1 MPEMRPKVAELFQ
14 YMDTTRA
21 ALFDLARNMNPSLSQ
36 IRPKS
41 GAWSASENL
50 AHLVLVERSVIRVMT
65 KSIEQARAGGI
76 GPDDSDESFIH
87 SLDKF
92 RVPEPLTRLTAP
104 DRIIPDGSMPVEDSV
119 ASLEASR
126 AQLKQIIIDNSDIAL
141 TRIMFTHP
149 VLKDLDMYQWALFVP
164 QHEERHRRQMERTL
178 DEVTERAAECA
189 PIV

>member
-14 YMDTTRA
+14 YMDTTRT
-21 ALFDLARNMNPSLSQ
+21 ALFELARNMNPSLAQ

-50 AHLVLVERSVIRVMT
+50 AHLVLVERVAIRVMT
-65 KSIEQARAGGI
+65 KSIDEARKAAI
-76 GPDDSDESFIH
+76 GPDDSDESFIR

-92 RVPEPLTRLTAP
+92 RVPETLTKLTAP
-104 DRIIPDGSMPVEDSV
+104 DRIIPDASTPVEDSI
-119 ASLEASR
+119 ASLGASR
-126 AQLKQIIIDNSDIAL
+126 AQLKQIITDNSDIAL
-141 TRIMFTHP
+141 TRIVFPHP
-149 VLKDLDMYQWALFVP
+149 VLKDLDMYQWALFVA

>member
-1 MPEMRPKVAELFQ
+1 MPELRPKIAELFD

-21 ALFDLARNMNPSLSQ
+21 ALFDLARNMNPSLAQ
-36 IRPKS
+36 IRPRS

-50 AHLVLVERSVIRVMT
+50 AHLSLVERAALRVMT
-65 KSIEQARAGGI
+65 KSIEQARASEI
-76 GPDDSDESFIH
+76 DADASEESFIR

-92 RVPEPLTRLTAP
+92 RIIEPVTKLTAP
-104 DRIIPDGSMPVEDSV
+104 ERIAPDASTPVEESI

-126 AQLKQIIIDNSDIAL
+126 AQLKQIITDNSDIAL
-141 TRIMFTHP
+141 NRIMFPHP
-149 VLKDLDMYQWALFVP
+149 VLKDLDMYQWALFVA
-164 QHEERHRRQMERTL
+164 QHEERHRRQMERAL